1 MWKRKGRGGIMDSE
15 PERSNGI
22 RKMPVDNYLVFYVI
36 KEDRV
41 IVTNILYSGSDIG
54 SRLSKGL

>member
-1 MWKRKGRGGIMDSE
+1 MDSE